1 MWMFLL
7 QNVCFCAYVP
17 VTVMFCVFAELAQW
31 SVHSEHIDE
40 YGVTVRAVLEDG
52 HKEIFDRLWD
62 TLMS

>member
-1 MWMFLL
+1 
-7 QNVCFCAYVP
+7 
-17 VTVMFCVFAELAQW
+17 MFCVFAELAHW
-31 SVHSEHIDE
+31 CVRSEHIDE